1 MSKGR
6 IDSMHIGLVTIAYNA
21 TETLAQLLRSA
32 RTTRHELRI
41 HLFLHS
47 QHGPTV
53 LLCEDAARSRDVQYY
68 AYGVNRGVSASWNEG
83 ILDAYRAGADVVVIA
98 NDDVYFSDGD
108 LARLA
113 EKAVRC
119 RERYI
124 VTCAGYHLRLK
135 RALPSHGYAVFAINP
150 VALDAVGCFDE
161 NIFPAYCEDQDYAR
175 RARLSGLAEENC
187 GETLVHHAGSGAIFA
202 DRVLLHQN
210 GITHRQNLEYYW
222 RKWGGDSGRERFER
236 PFANAAF
243 GQHIAPHH
251 RHAPYGPGYDRT
263 DRAIVRR

>member
-1 MSKGR
+1 
-6 IDSMHIGLVTIAYNA
+6 MHIGLVTIAYNA
-21 TETLAQLLRSA
+21 TETLAGLLRSA
-32 RTTRHELRI
+32 RTTRHDVRI

-47 QHGPTV
+47 RYGPTV
-53 LLCEDAARSRDVQYY
+53 TVCEEAARSRDVRYY
-68 AYGVNRGVSASWNEG
+68 PYGVNRGVSASWNDG
-83 ILDAYRAGADVVVIA
+83 ALDAYGAGADAVVIA

-108 LARLA
+108 LDRVA

-135 RALPSHGYAVFAINP
+135 RVLPSHGFAVFAINP
-150 VALDAVGCFDE
+150 VALEAIGCFDE

-175 RARLSGLAEENC
+175 RAHLVGLTEENC
-187 GETLVHHAGSGAIFA
+187 AETSVYHAGSGAIFS
-202 DRVLLHQN
+202 DFVLLQQN
-210 GITHRQNLEYYW
+210 GTTHTQNLEYYR
-222 RKWGGDSGRERFER
+222 RKWGGDGGSERFER
-236 PFANAAF
+236 PFANAGF
-243 GQHIAPHH
+243 DQYIAPHR